1 MQQHRPPVS
10 HTHEDIDQ
18 FFSRLAV
25 PLLTMKLRAASIA
38 FDWDLDDQQR
48 AEQQR
53 AEERATQ
60 QRTEQQ
66 RVESVHELLVEQRAD
81 QQRAE
86 QLQDAELEAGGLLQ

>member
-1 MQQHRPPVS
+1 MQQHRPPIS
-10 HTHEDIDQ
+10 HTHEDLDQ
-18 FFSRLAV
+18 FFSR
-25 PLLTMKLRAASIA
+25 LTMKLRAASIA